1 MATGEILMIAMSD
14 AVILLVS
21 ASVLGSGV
29 YRWQNNV
36 ALANVQATQ
45 VTQLAQA
52 STSAGQSQANT
63 LTREEV
69 VVMRSQGGLIGK
81 PVNNQSNSS
90 LITSPGGSEGNIQ
103 AGNQISSLANDQ
115 NGNND
120 SQLVDA
126 PLYGLHIIEPGD
138 TLSALSERFG
148 TTVGS
153 LQSINSIDGALIR
166 VGQELH
172 YPLPAN

>member
-1 MATGEILMIAMSD
+1 MIAMSD

-36 ALANVQATQ
+36 ALADVQAGHATQ
-45 VTQLAQA
+45 ASQLAQA
-52 STSAGQSQANT
+52 TSTGQSQANT

-69 VVMRSQGGLIGK
+69 IVMRSQGGLIGK
-81 PVNNQSNSS
+81 PVNNQSNTLNAPSNGS
-90 LITSPGGSEGNIQ
+90 LLNNPGNAEGTALAGS
-103 AGNQISSLANDQ
+103 Q
-115 NGNND
+115 NVNND
-120 SQLVDA
+120 SQPANA

-153 LQSINSIDGALIR
+153 LQSINSIDGTLIH